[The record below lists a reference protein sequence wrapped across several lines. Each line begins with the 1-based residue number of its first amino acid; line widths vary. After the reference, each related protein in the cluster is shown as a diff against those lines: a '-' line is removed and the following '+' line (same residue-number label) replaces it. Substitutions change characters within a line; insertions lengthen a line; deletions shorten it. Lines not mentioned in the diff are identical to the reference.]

1 MAEAFLTLGSTVRLL
16 IWIGWTGVG
25 PVTVTATGIGVVAET
40 AVGIGTGAAVGLV
53 AGAAGPARRAG
64 PAATGVV
71 MTMPA
76 SGVAP
81 GLPQGWPLTMRTW
94 WMGAADGSEDVSL
107 VASMTG
113 RCSSWG
119 AAIMGGGGAGAMG
132 MVAGAAGLGL
142 TC

>member
-1 MAEAFLTLGSTVRLL
+1 MGSVVRLL

-25 PVTVTATGIGVVAET
+25 PETET
-40 AVGIGTGAAVGLV
+40 AAGMGVGIETAAGTGTGAGTGLGV
-53 AGAAGPARRAG
+53 GAAGPASRAG

-76 SGVAP
+76 SGAAP

-94 WMGAADGSEDVSL
+94 WIGAADGSEDVSL

-132 MVAGAAGLGL
+132 MAAGVAGFGL

>member
-1 MAEAFLTLGSTVRLL
+1 MGSAVRLL
-16 IWIGWTGVG
+16 IWMGGAGAGAGVG
-25 PVTVTATGIGVVAET
+25 AGTERGGGAGSEMA
-40 AVGIGTGAAVGLV
+40 ADTGAGL
-53 AGAAGPARRAG
+53 AAAGPARRAG
-64 PAATGVV
+64 PVATGVV
-71 MTMPA
+71 MTIPA
-76 SGVAP
+76 RGAEP

-132 MVAGAAGLGL
+132 MPAGAAGFGL